1 MLLLSLFLLRS
12 RLTSAT
18 PLPNYTSVS
27 NTTAPVWVDPP
38 TGRGTWSI
46 LGSCLSTLGLC
57 VWKSLHLNVPAM
69 DEPDWRKYLRKL
81 KWVVITLVAP
91 EIVVFAGFEQWLTA
105 RQLLKRL
112 HRIHDIR
119 FPKDEKVGCENLPFK
134 HIESD
139 RTAGC
144 YPKPPKAQI

>member
-1 MLLLSLFLLRS
+1 
-12 RLTSAT
+12 
-18 PLPNYTSVS
+18 
-27 NTTAPVWVDPP
+27 
-38 TGRGTWSI
+38 
-46 LGSCLSTLGLC
+46 
-57 VWKSLHLNVPAM
+57 M